1 MYKVI
6 MLGDSLINW
15 NYKSSYINYGKNG
28 YMTRDVLWLLDEN
41 KEIYGDIGILLVG
54 VNDFFANM
62 EFEKS
67 KNYYAEIVK
76 ELEKRVKE
84 IILISL
90 LPTDKEIV
98 NRKIELFNKWI
109 KKNYSKNFLNLY
121 LYFIDINLKMRVEYT
136 TDGIHLN
143 NKGYDLFNEILN
155 KKVLELT
162 LY

>member
-41 KEIYGDIGILLVG
+41 KEICGDIGILLVG

-98 NRKIELFNKWI
+98 NTKIELFNKWI
-109 KKNYSKNFLNLY
+109 KKNYFKNFLNLY